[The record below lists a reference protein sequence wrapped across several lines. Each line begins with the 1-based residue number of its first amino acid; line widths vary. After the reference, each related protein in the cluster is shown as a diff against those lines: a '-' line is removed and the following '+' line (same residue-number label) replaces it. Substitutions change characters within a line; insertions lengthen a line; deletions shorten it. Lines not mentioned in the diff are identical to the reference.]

1 MTDLTYHFSYREK
14 DRGWQVILSYK
25 DQTGRW
31 KQKSRQGLAT
41 KKAAKAAGEKLLA
54 DVLDA
59 MKSQPIAPELVDIS
73 LAEFAEYVF
82 RSRNLTYNS
91 VLAYRYALKNY
102 GPKVLAMPV
111 RKITYL
117 DIQQAMSNWQ
127 CADASYQLYVTC
139 LKMVLSYAVEPYHL
153 RQDNPAIH
161 LKPRKL
167 NRRHK
172 IRALTQD
179 EFDRLMESMKVR
191 PIKYYA
197 ICAIAGYTG
206 MRLGEIM
213 GLTWSDVDLKERQIS
228 VTKQYGRIGHRKRG
242 IMNIKNKAAGHRV
255 IPIPAKLQQILLE
268 YRHAEPRQIN
278 GQLFPRTMLHSALET
293 YIKKIVPDASI
304 HSLRHTYATMLL
316 ANGTDIKTVA
326 ALLGDTVNTV
336 LNVYVDYTDDM
347 RRKAA
352 QSIEKIFA

>member
-25 DQTGRW
+25 DQAGRW

-102 GPKVLAMPV
+102 GPKLLSMPV

-117 DIQQAMSNWQ
+117 DIQHAMSAWQ

-139 LKMVLSYAVEPYHL
+139 LKMVLSSAVDPYHL
-153 RQDNPAIH
+153 RQDNPASR

-172 IRALTQD
+172 IRALTQK
-179 EFDRLMESMKVR
+179 EFDRLMENMKDR
-191 PIKYYA
+191 PIRYYA

-242 IMNIKNKAAGHRV
+242 IMNLKNKAAGHRV

-268 YRHAEPRQIN
+268 YRHVEPRQIN
-278 GQLFPRTMLHSALET
+278 GQLFPHKLLHKSLDG

-316 ANGTDIKTVA
+316 AHGTDIKTVA
-326 ALLGDTVNTV
+326 ALLGDTVTTV

>member
-25 DQTGRW
+25 DQAGRW
-31 KQKSRQGLAT
+31 RQKSRQGLAT

-82 RSRNLTYNS
+82 RCRNLTYNS

-102 GPKVLAMPV
+102 GPKLLAMPV

-139 LKMVLSYAVEPYHL
+139 LKMILSHAVEPYHL

-179 EFDRLMESMKVR
+179 EFDQLMENMKTR
-191 PIKYYA
+191 PMKYYV

-213 GLTWSDVDLKERQIS
+213 GLTWDDIDLKNRQVS
-228 VTKQYGRIGHRKRG
+228 VTKQYGRIGHGKRG
-242 IMNIKNKAAGHRV
+242 IMNIKNGAAGHRV
-255 IPIPAKLQQILLE
+255 IPIPAKLWQILLA
-268 YRHAEPRQIN
+268 YRHTEPRQIS
-278 GQLFPRTMLHSALET
+278 GQLIPPKLLHRTLDG
-293 YIKKIVPDASI
+293 YIKKVVPDASI

-316 ANGTDIKTVA
+316 AHGTDIKTVS
-326 ALLGDTVNTV
+326 ALLGDTVSTV